1 MYLKSTHSPLSEGGH
16 QWEITLFC
24 STEANT
30 IAHVDITPKS
40 RASKVIPNDAKPAPT
55 AYTMTY
61 TSSKFEELPYKFIA
75 VITFKIKDNRTKK
88 KIIKVPANIATDRK
102 RRREDGFEEE
112 EFYEEDQEEEH
123 VEEEEVTNEKS
134 LPPPPP
140 KKKKRA
146 LCSVFNRSKN
156 NTLSEKDD
164 ATQKCCCTIM

>member
-1 MYLKSTHSPLSEGGH
+1 MYLKSTHSPLPEGGH

-61 TSSKFEELPYKFIA
+61 TSSKFEEPPYKFIA

-88 KIIKVPANIATDRK
+88 KIIK
-102 RRREDGFEEE
+102 
-112 EFYEEDQEEEH
+112 
-123 VEEEEVTNEKS
+123 KS

-164 ATQKCCCTIM
+164 ATQKCCCTIIWLLGKWTFQTNETLKKLMPL

>member
-1 MYLKSTHSPLSEGGH
+1 MRKSVVIVITRIHIADLDSGH

-61 TSSKFEELPYKFIA
+61 TSSKFEEPPYKFIA
-75 VITFKIKDNRTKK
+75 VITFKK
-88 KIIKVPANIATDRK
+88 
-102 RRREDGFEEE
+102 
-112 EFYEEDQEEEH
+112 
-123 VEEEEVTNEKS
+123 
-134 LPPPPP
+134 
-140 KKKKRA
+140 
-146 LCSVFNRSKN
+146 
-156 NTLSEKDD
+156 KDD